1 MTLSKG
7 TVTRRPEADL
17 LDPELYRSNP
27 HELWAWMRE
36 NEPVYRDERN
46 GLWGVTRHA
55 DVMDVERRST
65 VFVSGRGY
73 RAVWSAE
80 EANMIAQDDPRHQQQ
95 RRLVANRFTPRAVRE
110 QQSSVIE
117 ALIDE
122 IVEIGRAHV

>member
-80 EANMIAQDDPRHQQQ
+80 EANMIAQDDPRHRQQ
-95 RRLVANRFTPRAVRE
+95 RMLVQGELT
-110 QQSSVIE
+110 Q
-117 ALIDE
+117 
-122 IVEIGRAHV
+122 IGRAHV

>member
-65 VFVSGRGY
+65 VFVDRKST
-73 RAVWSAE
+73 
-80 EANMIAQDDPRHQQQ
+80 
-95 RRLVANRFTPRAVRE
+95 RLNSSH
-110 QQSSVIE
+110 SSVSRMPSS
-117 ALIDE
+117 A
-122 IVEIGRAHV
+122 